1 MSETN
6 TTNKK
11 ETTAVEDRLSGM
23 NHTEHNKNGSEN
35 PAALN
40 IVYVIT
46 GLDYGG
52 AETLLVNKA
61 IHLRKNHE
69 VSIITLKKP
78 KALVEELESNKIP
91 VFSLD
96 LKPVSLPVALIKYRK
111 LIRRL
116 DPDVV
121 HSHLI
126 HANLFTRLA
135 ASKKRTYRLVQ
146 TTHGGKEGGH
156 NLLDQ
161 LYRFTNHIPDFI
173 TSVSQEGVDKFR
185 QRTRFKGSNI
195 TYVINPVNV
204 EKFAPGPAVRNEI
217 RKELGLEDHFAWL
230 AVGRFF
236 EQKNYP
242 NMLHAFKKAVAQH
255 ANARLLIAGKGPDK
269 EAVEYLIREL
279 NLTGHVT
286 LLGVRSDVDRLMKGV
301 DGYLMSS
308 AWEGLPIVLLEAA
321 ASGLPI
327 VATDVGGNAEV
338 VHDGKNGYLVPT
350 KDSERLAEAVS
361 KLMQLPERERSAFAQ
376 ESRNIV
382 KERFATQAVAGKLL
396 NIYRGQTA

>member
-1 MSETN
+1 MSETQ
-6 TTNKK
+6 TAADFTENKK
-11 ETTAVEDRLSGM
+11 
-23 NHTEHNKNGSEN
+23 NTESDNGTNGQSSSSMS
-35 PAALN
+35 

-61 IHLRKNHE
+61 IHLRSDHE

-78 KALVEELESNKIP
+78 KALVDELESHGVP

-96 LKPVSLPVALIKYRK
+96 LKPHTLPAAIVRY
-111 LIRRL
+111 RRL
-116 DPDVV
+116 LRRLGPDVV

-135 ASKKRTYRLVQ
+135 GPGKRSWRLVQ

-156 NLLDQ
+156 TMLDF
-161 LYRFTNHIPDFI
+161 LYRITNHIPDFI
-173 TSVSQEGVDKFR
+173 TSVSQEGVDKYR
-185 QRTRFKGSNI
+185 RRTGFKGDNI

-204 EKFAPGPAVRNEI
+204 EKFAPDAGVRNEV
-217 RKELGLEDHFAWL
+217 RKELGLNGEFAWI

-242 NMLHAFKKAVAQH
+242 NMLHAFKIVAAQRED
-255 ANARLLIAGKGPDK
+255 ARLFIAGKGPDRD
-269 EAVEYLIREL
+269 AIAGLVEEL
-279 NLTGHVT
+279 ELDNHVT
-286 LLGVRSDVDRLMKGV
+286 LLGVRSDVDRLMKGA

-327 VATDVGGNAEV
+327 VATDVGGNTEV
-338 VHDGKNGYLVPT
+338 VHDGENGYIVPS
-350 KDSERLAEAVS
+350 KDAEQLADAVVRL
-361 KLMQLPERERSAFAQ
+361 MTLPEKQRAAFANT
-376 ESRNIV
+376 SREIV
-382 KERFATQAVAGKLL
+382 RERFATEAVAEQLL
-396 NIYRGQTA
+396 EIYRGIRN

>member
-1 MSETN
+1 MSETKV
-6 TTNKK
+6 TIDIP
-11 ETTAVEDRLSGM
+11 EI
-23 NHTEHNKNGSEN
+23 TERCSKTQRS
-35 PAALN
+35 PSMS
-40 IVYVIT
+40 IIYVIT

-61 IHLRKNHE
+61 IHLRREHE

-78 KALVEELESNKIP
+78 KALVEELESNGVP

-96 LKPVSLPVALIKYRK
+96 LKPHTLPAAIIMYRR

-116 DPDVV
+116 GPDVV

-126 HANLFTRLA
+126 HANLFTRIA
-135 ASKKRTYRLVQ
+135 GPKKRSWRLVQ

-156 NLLDQ
+156 AMLDF
-161 LYRFTNHIPDFI
+161 LYRITNRIPDFI
-173 TSVSQEGVDKFR
+173 TSVSQEGVEKYR
-185 QRTRFKGSNI
+185 QRTGFNGDNI

-204 EKFAPGPAVRNEI
+204 EKFAPDAEVRKEV
-217 RKELGLEDHFAWL
+217 RKELRLNGEFAWI

-242 NMLHAFKKAVAQH
+242 NMLHAFKKVA
-255 ANARLLIAGKGPDK
+255 AMREDARLFIAGKGPDK
-269 EAVEYLIREL
+269 EAIACLLEEL
-279 NLTGHVT
+279 DLGEQVT
-286 LLGVRSDVDRLMKGV
+286 LLGVRSDVDRLMKGA

-338 VHDGKNGYLVPT
+338 VHDGKNGYIVPS
-350 KDSERLAEAVS
+350 KDSERLADAVVR
-361 KLMQLPERERSAFAQ
+361 LMELPEKQRAAFART
-376 ESRNIV
+376 SRDLV
-382 KERFATQAVAGKLL
+382 RERFATKAVADRLL
-396 NIYRGQTA
+396 EIYRGNRN

>member
-1 MSETN
+1 MSEIKTVTDFRKDKSKTGSDGSQAKN
-6 TTNKK
+6 S
-11 ETTAVEDRLSGM
+11 LSM
-23 NHTEHNKNGSEN
+23 R
-35 PAALN
+35 

-61 IHLRKNHE
+61 IHLRQDHE
-69 VSIITLKKP
+69 VFIITLKKP
-78 KALVEELESNKIP
+78 KALVEELETNGVP

-96 LKPVSLPVALIKYRK
+96 LKPHTLPATIIRYRK

-116 DPDVV
+116 APDVV

-126 HANLFTRLA
+126 HANLLTRIA
-135 ASKKRTYRLVQ
+135 GPKKRSWRLVQ

-156 NLLDQ
+156 SMLDF
-161 LYRFTNHIPDFI
+161 LYRITNHIPDFI
-173 TSVSQEGVDKFR
+173 TSVSQEGVEKYR
-185 QRTRFKGSNI
+185 QRTGFKGDNI

-204 EKFAPGPAVRNEI
+204 EKFAPDAGVRDEV
-217 RKELGLEDHFAWL
+217 RKELGLNGEFAWI

-242 NMLHAFKKAVAQH
+242 NMLHAFKKVA
-255 ANARLLIAGKGPDK
+255 AEREDARLFIAGKGPDK
-269 EAVEYLIREL
+269 DAIAGLIEEL
-279 NLTGHVT
+279 GLGNHVT
-286 LLGVRSDVDRLMKGV
+286 LLGVRSDVDRLMKGA

-338 VHDGKNGYLVPT
+338 VHTGKNGYIVPS
-350 KDSERLAEAVS
+350 KDADQLADAVVRLM
-361 KLMQLPERERSAFAQ
+361 KLPEKQRTAFAQ
-376 ESRNIV
+376 TSREIV
-382 KERFATQAVAGKLL
+382 RERFATEAVANQLL
-396 NIYRGQTA
+396 EIYRGNGN